1 MKKILFFA
9 ALILVLMLSVFGC
22 AKKQPSLVYIVDG
35 ETYHTDVLEGEDDFF
50 GNIGKTPEKS
60 GFLFGGWYFDDGEWE
75 KPLSYTDLNREAQ
88 NKEYRVY
95 AKWETVAFEFIEEE
109 RAYSVVGLL
118 LGAGSEVVIPET
130 YKDIPV
136 TRIAPEAFRGCD
148 QLKSV
153 VLPDTL
159 KTVGAYA
166 FAECT
171 TLEKIVLP
179 NSVTLVD
186 KGAFSN
192 CITLTEVS
200 FSTVLEEIKAEA
212 FANCARLASVTLP
225 GSIKNVGARA
235 FASTTALTSVSLP
248 RGIASLGAEAFL
260 GSAVTE
266 LTYAGEMTAWKNVSQ
281 ENFAKNSSIT
291 GVKCLDGTVSVT
303 Q

>member
-50 GNIGKTPEKS
+50 GSIGKTPEKS

-88 NKEYRVY
+88 KKEYRVY
-95 AKWETVAFEFIEEE
+95 AKWETVSFEFIEEE

-136 TRIAPEAFRGCD
+136 TRIAPEAFRGSE

-171 TLEKIVLP
+171 ALEKIVLP

-192 CITLTEVS
+192 CTALTEAS
-200 FSTVLEEIKAEA
+200 FGTALEEIKAEA
-212 FANCARLASVTLP
+212 FSHCVRLTSVTLP
-225 GSIKNVGARA
+225 TSIKKVGSRA
-235 FASTTALTSVSLP
+235 FAFNTALSSVSLP
-248 RGIASLGAEAFL
+248 FGIMSVGVEVFAET
-260 GSAVTE
+260 AVTE
-266 LTYAGEMTAWKNVSQ
+266 IAYAGEMAVWQNVSQ
-281 ENFAKNSSIT
+281 ENFAKNSLIT
-291 GVKCLDGTVSVT
+291 GVKCLDGTVSIT
-303 Q
+303 E